1 MFDHVINLAPPLKR
15 PTVMELE
22 NAEQEMLQLLDAALA
37 VEKDCNEFRGSERAK
52 QKKEAERLGRKITAL
67 VDRRQQLETNGDGL
81 LARWTYNEEE
91 LGLLENQQKAHV
103 EGSNSVIRKERED
116 LEVVRDTQ
124 QRLQTLVQL
133 VENPEG
139 LIGPMPP
146 ATFVMD
152 NFQDRKADN
161 ELWYSP
167 AFYSHPMGYKMCIH
181 VYPNGHK
188 EGLGTHLSVFSAILP
203 GEFDD
208 VLQWPFCGEITIFLL
223 NQLQNQNHVS
233 YTVQF
238 TTRDSMKYRQRPDPN
253 VVVDPGLAQ
262 SWGTMTM
269 VDHHSLQ
276 VQPPL
281 GCQYLVD
288 DCLKFQVWKVH
299 IF

>member
-1 MFDHVINLAPPLKR
+1 M
-15 PTVMELE
+15 ME

-37 VEKDCNEFRGSERAK
+37 VEKDCNELRGSERAK
-52 QKKEAERLGRKITAL
+52 QKKEAERLNRKITAL
-67 VDRRQQLETNGDGL
+67 VERRQQLETNGDGL
-81 LARWTYNEEE
+81 LARLTYTEEE
-91 LGLLENQQKAHV
+91 LGLVENQHKAHV
-103 EGSNSVIRKERED
+103 EGSDSVVRKEREE
-116 LEVVRDTQ
+116 LEAVRGTQ

-139 LIGPMPP
+139 LGPMLP
-146 ATFVMD
+146 TIFVMD
-152 NFQDRKADN
+152 NFQDRKANN

-188 EGLGTHLSVFSAILP
+188 EGLGTHLSVFAAILP

-208 VLQWPFCGEITIFLL
+208 VLPWPFCGEITIHLL

-238 TTRDSMKYRQRPDPN
+238 TGQDSIKYRQRADPN
-253 VVVDPGLAQ
+253 VVIDPGLAQ
-262 SWGTMTM
+262 SWGTMKM
-269 VDHHSLQ
+269 IDHHSLQ
-276 VQPPL
+276 VQPPP

-299 IF
+299 ILN

>member
-1 MFDHVINLAPPLKR
+1 
-15 PTVMELE
+15 
-22 NAEQEMLQLLDAALA
+22 MLQLLDAALA
-37 VEKDCNEFRGSERAK
+37 VEKDCNEFRGSEQAK
-52 QKKEAERLGRKITAL
+52 QKKEAERLDRKITAL
-67 VDRRQQLETNGDGL
+67 VYMRQQLETNGDGL
-81 LARWTYNEEE
+81 LARWTYTEEE
-91 LGLLENQQKAHV
+91 LGLLENQQKAHT
-103 EGSNSVIRKERED
+103 EGSNGVIRKEREE

-133 VENPEG
+133 VENPDG

-152 NFQDRKADN
+152 NFQDRKANN

-181 VYPNGHK
+181 VYPNGHQ

-208 VLQWPFCGEITIFLL
+208 VLQWPFCGEITIHLL
-223 NQLQNQNHVS
+223 NQLQNQNHIS
-233 YTVQF
+233 HTVQF
-238 TTRDSMKYRQRPDPN
+238 TSRDSMNYRQKPDPN
-253 VVVDPGLAQ
+253 VVIDPGLAQ
-262 SWGTMTM
+262 SWGTMKM
-269 VDHHSLQ
+269 AHHHSLQ
-276 VQPPL
+276 VQALP